1 MTTPRIYVGTYAKYN
16 DGNLHGAWL
25 DLEQYSDKEE
35 FHAACLE
42 LHSDEADPELM
53 FQDWEGIPDGMVSE
67 CHLDEEVFDW
77 LELDEKDRE
86 ILSAYRE
93 HIDQT
98 GSIEDAMD
106 SYRGTYDNAT
116 DYAEEFYAADI
127 SKLSTTIQNFI
138 DWEAAV
144 RELEYSGITF
154 VQDGGQCLVFS
165 N

>member
-106 SYRGTYDNAT
+106 SYRGTYDKAT
-116 DYAEEFYAADI
+116 DYAEEFYAAEI
-127 SKLSTTIQNFI
+127 QHLSPIVQNFI
-138 DWEAAV
+138 DWDAAV
-144 RELEYSGITF
+144 RELEYGGTTF
-154 VQDGGQCLVFS
+154 AQDGGQCLVFS